1 LSDLRSE
8 LAPTR
13 ATSPCELRALEAG
26 DAAAIWRC
34 ARASKILDV
43 NSPYAYLLLC
53 SDFADAGI
61 VAARENEVLGF
72 VVGYRPPPRPETLF
86 VWQVAVAAAHRGEG
100 LAGRMLDAILARH
113 LAASG
118 RYVEATVT
126 PSNRAS
132 AALFTSFAQRHEAPL
147 VETPAFARE
156 LFPDGDH
163 EDETRLRM
171 GPFA

>member
-1 LSDLRSE
+1 
-8 LAPTR
+8 
-13 ATSPCELRALEAG
+13 
-26 DAAAIWRC
+26 
-34 ARASKILDV
+34 
-43 NSPYAYLLLC
+43 LLLC
-53 SDFADAGI
+53 SDFAEAGI
-61 VAARENEVLGF
+61 IAAREDEVLGF

-86 VWQVAVAAAHRGEG
+86 VWQVAVAEAHRGEG
-100 LAGRMLDAILARH
+100 LAGRMLDAVLARH
-113 LAASG
+113 LAAGG

-132 AALFTSFAQRHEAPL
+132 SALFTGFAHRHEAPL
-147 VETPAFARE
+147 LETPAFARE